1 MEIKITFTDPKREPM
16 TYESAK
22 GASVLPTG
30 SFIFI
35 QWAEN
40 GNGIDRQ
47 DIYPANVIE
56 MISTTS

>member
-16 TYESAK
+16 TYESVK

-30 SFIFI
+30 SFMYVY
-35 QWAEN
+35 WTEN
-40 GNGIDRQ
+40 GTDRQ